1 MVAFGV
7 SGNRLLP
14 GSVSVEK
21 QREGAGMPD
30 SIDASDAMIDNWTK
44 RLEEN
49 AARYQALADRV
60 QGQSVTERS
69 KDGTVQVTVDS
80 RGLLKN
86 LVIAETATSKRM
98 AEVSAQVMQL
108 VQRAQARIPELLQQ
122 AMTETTG
129 TGDQAA
135 AEIVREAQST
145 FPEPPP
151 DPEPAFP
158 EPDRVRRFLPE
169 DNEEQ
174 PPRTPPPP
182 APPQQQQPPLRRR
195 RPTDNDDDDDFGGP
209 ILS

>member
-1 MVAFGV
+1 
-7 SGNRLLP
+7 
-14 GSVSVEK
+14 
-21 QREGAGMPD
+21 MPD
-30 SIDASDAMIDNWTK
+30 SVDASDEMIDNWTK

-60 QGQSVTERS
+60 QGQTITERS
-69 KDGTVQVTVDS
+69 KDGMVTVTVDS

-86 LVIAETATSKRM
+86 LVIAEAAAGGKRM

-151 DPEPAFP
+151 EPSAP
-158 EPDRVRRFLPE
+158 EPDRGRRFLPE
-169 DNEEQ
+169 DNDEQ
-174 PPRTPPPP
+174 PPAPPRTPP
-182 APPQQQQPPLRRR
+182 APPQQPPPRRR
-195 RPTDNDDDDDFGGP
+195 RAVDEDDDDGFGGP
-209 ILS
+209 ILA

>member
-1 MVAFGV
+1 
-7 SGNRLLP
+7 
-14 GSVSVEK
+14 
-21 QREGAGMPD
+21 MPD

>member
-1 MVAFGV
+1 
-7 SGNRLLP
+7 
-14 GSVSVEK
+14 
-21 QREGAGMPD
+21 MPD

-49 AARYQALADRV
+49 AARYQALADRM
-60 QGQSVTERS
+60 QGQTVTERS

-86 LVIAETATSKRM
+86 LVIAETAAGKRM

-145 FPEPPP
+145 FPAPPP
-151 DPEPAFP
+151 EPEPAFP

-169 DNEEQ
+169 DTEE
-174 PPRTPPPP
+174 PPRTPPPAPP
-182 APPQQQQPPLRRR
+182 APPQQPQPPRRR
-195 RPTDNDDDDDFGGP
+195 RPADDDDDDFGGP

>member
-1 MVAFGV
+1 
-7 SGNRLLP
+7 
-14 GSVSVEK
+14 
-21 QREGAGMPD
+21 MPD

-69 KDGTVQVTVDS
+69 KDGTVTVTIDS

-86 LVIAETATSKRM
+86 LVIAETAAGKRM

-122 AMTETTG
+122 AMAETTG
-129 TGDQAA
+129 TADQAA

-151 DPEPAFP
+151 EPEPAFP

-169 DNEEQ
+169 EEQ
-174 PPRTPPPP
+174 PPAPPRTPPPP
-182 APPQQQQPPLRRR
+182 APPQPPRRR
-195 RPTDNDDDDDFGGP
+195 RPGDDDDDDFGGP

>member
-1 MVAFGV
+1 
-7 SGNRLLP
+7 
-14 GSVSVEK
+14 
-21 QREGAGMPD
+21 MPD
-30 SIDASDAMIDNWTK
+30 SVDASDEMIDNWTK

-49 AARYQALADRV
+49 AARYQALADHM
-60 QGQSVTERS
+60 QGQTVTERS
-69 KDGTVQVTVDS
+69 KDGSVQVTVDS

-86 LVIAETATSKRM
+86 LVIAESAAGTKRM
-98 AEVSAQVMQL
+98 AEISAQVMQL

-135 AEIVREAQST
+135 VEIVREAQST

-151 DPEPAFP
+151 EPEPAFP

-169 DNEEQ
+169 DNDS
-174 PPRTPPPP
+174 PPPPAAPRTPPPP
-182 APPQQQQPPLRRR
+182 QQQPPRRR
-195 RPTDNDDDDDFGGP
+195 RPVDNDDDDDFGGP

>member
-1 MVAFGV
+1 
-7 SGNRLLP
+7 
-14 GSVSVEK
+14 
-21 QREGAGMPD
+21 MPD

-49 AARYQALADRV
+49 AARYQALADRM
-60 QGQSVTERS
+60 QGQTVTERS
-69 KDGTVQVTVDS
+69 KDGTVQVTIDS

-86 LVIAETATSKRM
+86 LVIAETAAGKRM

-135 AEIVREAQST
+135 VEIVREAQST
-145 FPEPPP
+145 FPAPPP
-151 DPEPAFP
+151 EAEPAFP

-169 DNEEQ
+169 DTDE

-182 APPQQQQPPLRRR
+182 APPAPPQQPRRR
-195 RPTDNDDDDDFGGP
+195 RPADNDDEDDFGGP

>member
-1 MVAFGV
+1 
-7 SGNRLLP
+7 
-14 GSVSVEK
+14 
-21 QREGAGMPD
+21 MPD
-30 SIDASDAMIDNWTK
+30 SVDASDEMIDNWTK
-44 RLEEN
+44 RLEDN
-49 AARYQALADRV
+49 AARYQALADRM
-60 QGQSVTERS
+60 QGQTVTERS
-69 KDGTVQVTVDS
+69 KDGTVTVTIDS

-86 LVIAETATSKRM
+86 LVIAESAAGAKRM

-135 AEIVREAQST
+135 VEIVREAQST

-151 DPEPAFP
+151 EAEPAFP

-169 DNEEQ
+169 DNDSPPP
-174 PPRTPPPP
+174 PPRTPP
-182 APPQQQQPPLRRR
+182 APPQPQPQQQPRRR
-195 RPTDNDDDDDFGGP
+195 RPADNDDDDDFGGP

>member
-1 MVAFGV
+1 
-7 SGNRLLP
+7 
-14 GSVSVEK
+14 
-21 QREGAGMPD
+21 MPD

-49 AARYQALADRV
+49 AARYQALADRM

-86 LVIAETATSKRM
+86 LVIAETAAGKRM

-135 AEIVREAQST
+135 VEIVREAQST

-151 DPEPAFP
+151 EPEPAFP

-169 DNEEQ
+169 DNDEQ
-174 PPRTPPPP
+174 PPPRTPP
-182 APPQQQQPPLRRR
+182 APPQQQQPPRRR
-195 RPTDNDDDDDFGGP
+195 RPVDDGDDDDFGGP

>member
-1 MVAFGV
+1 
-7 SGNRLLP
+7 
-14 GSVSVEK
+14 
-21 QREGAGMPD
+21 MPD

-49 AARYQALADRV
+49 AARYQALADRM

-86 LVIAETATSKRM
+86 LVIAESAAGTKRM

-151 DPEPAFP
+151 EPEPAFP

-169 DNEEQ
+169 DNDEQ
-174 PPRTPPPP
+174 PPRTPSPP
-182 APPQQQQPPLRRR
+182 APPQQQQPPRRR
-195 RPTDNDDDDDFGGP
+195 RPVDNDDDDDFGGP

>member
-1 MVAFGV
+1 
-7 SGNRLLP
+7 
-14 GSVSVEK
+14 
-21 QREGAGMPD
+21 MPD

-49 AARYQALADRV
+49 AARYQALADRM

-135 AEIVREAQST
+135 VEIVREAQST

-151 DPEPAFP
+151 EPEPAFP

-174 PPRTPPPP
+174 PPRTPP
-182 APPQQQQPPLRRR
+182 APPQQQPPQPPPRRR
-195 RPTDNDDDDDFGGP
+195 RPADNDDDDDFGGP

>member
-1 MVAFGV
+1 
-7 SGNRLLP
+7 
-14 GSVSVEK
+14 
-21 QREGAGMPD
+21 MPD

-44 RLEEN
+44 GLEEN
-49 AARYQALADRV
+49 AARYQALADRM

-69 KDGTVQVTVDS
+69 KDGSVQVTVDS

-86 LVIAETATSKRM
+86 LVIAEAAAGKRM

-135 AEIVREAQST
+135 VEIVREAQST
-145 FPEPPP
+145 FPAPPP
-151 DPEPAFP
+151 EPEPAFP
-158 EPDRVRRFLPE
+158 EPDRVRRFLP
-169 DNEEQ
+169 DDTDEQ
-174 PPRTPPPP
+174 PRTPPPS
-182 APPQQQQPPLRRR
+182 PQQQQPQPPRRR
-195 RPTDNDDDDDFGGP
+195 RPVDDDDDEFGGP

>member
-1 MVAFGV
+1 
-7 SGNRLLP
+7 
-14 GSVSVEK
+14 
-21 QREGAGMPD
+21 MPD
-30 SIDASDAMIDNWTK
+30 SVDASDEMIDNWTK

-49 AARYQALADRV
+49 AARYQALADRM
-60 QGQSVTERS
+60 QGQTVTERS
-69 KDGTVQVTVDS
+69 KDGSIQVTIDS

-86 LVIAETATSKRM
+86 LVIAESAGGKRM
-98 AEVSAQVMQL
+98 AEISAQVMQL

-135 AEIVREAQST
+135 VEIVREAQST

-151 DPEPAFP
+151 EAEPAFP

-169 DNEEQ
+169 DNDQ
-174 PPRTPPPP
+174 PPPPPAAPRTPP
-182 APPQQQQPPLRRR
+182 APPQPPPQQQPPRRR
-195 RPTDNDDDDDFGGP
+195 RPVDNDDDDDFGGP